1 MASTSSAYDSE
12 SKIHPI
18 LGAGDADTT
27 TEAIFIKLFSCCKS
41 KSTRMN
47 LITEEISR
55 SVEEVSPLN
64 CVTKIFLGPQNEF

>member
-27 TEAIFIKLFSCCKS
+27 TDEL
-41 KSTRMN
+41 
-47 LITEEISR
+47 TEEISP

-64 CVTKIFLGPQNEF
+64 CVQLNNM